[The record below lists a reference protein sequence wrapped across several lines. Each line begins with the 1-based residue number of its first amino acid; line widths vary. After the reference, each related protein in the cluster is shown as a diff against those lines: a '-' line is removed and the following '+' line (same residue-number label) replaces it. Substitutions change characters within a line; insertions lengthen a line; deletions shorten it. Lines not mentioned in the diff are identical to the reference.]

1 MSIIMSICS
10 TFVFAWRHFAIESGS
25 CQYK

>member
-1 MSIIMSICS
+1 MSICS